1 MRNNSVFKTD
11 DAGAIP
17 RLTSDAICDMEKYMS
32 RIWKSLWTVAVSTIL
47 LTGTG
52 AGFVAAQEDAPAADQ
67 NAAEQ
72 QEKTGD
78 DEIEFDE
85 SEPAEDSADGDAL
98 EQAVEQDLGA
108 AAQSNSP
115 EELLNLATEIKLTAK
130 TLLDL
135 TKVVSLCNK
144 AEKLG
149 LDEDNLEFARKLRI
163 SAQLDRGLAIAQLF
177 LDPAVNVAQLP
188 PGWEALRDNAIG
200 DLTVATKENP
210 DIAAAQLGLG
220 RLYMLSDKNDEAKA
234 AFEAAINGEDESG
247 EDQIK
252 PLAYMY
258 RAELQSDAK
267 ASVADMEKALEI
279 CPEEEPRF
287 HSLYAE
293 YLARVGRDEDAL
305 AAVDKGLALPNLS
318 APFDVELAKQKA
330 RILVRLHRKDEAR
343 EVYEKAS
350 QNDGD
355 DVSAQIDKGQFYA
368 MLGDYDASI
377 ALFTKLAEKFD
388 GPGIY
393 LLRGMVYADKKDF
406 DAAIADANQ
415 ALRRDGSMLAA
426 IRLKGLAFV
435 QLEKYDEAVR
445 AFELLKRKSKTA
457 EEKLEATTQIA
468 YVISKQGRY
477 RRASEILKKELE
489 KDPKNASDLRSL
501 ADMELLFGHWGE
513 AKRLY
518 AELLEIDPEDTG
530 VLNNYSWLLGT
541 CPDEQYRDAALAL
554 EYGKKAAE
562 GTYYKLPHI
571 LSTLAAAYAENGD
584 FESARSWSQ
593 KGVDLATA
601 DNDDNLEDLKKELE
615 SYKENKPWRETSEVL
630 AEVDEDESAEKP
642 ADEEPKPEE
651 KDAAPEENADSP
663 EA

>member
-1 MRNNSVFKTD
+1 MT
-11 DAGAIP
+11 
-17 RLTSDAICDMEKYMS
+17 
-32 RIWKSLWTVAVSTIL
+32 RIWKSLWTVAVAASL
-47 LTGTG
+47 LTSVCASAVVAQDDASG
-52 AGFVAAQEDAPAADQ
+52 AEKE
-67 NAAEQ
+67 AAEQ
-72 QEKTGD
+72 QEKTEG

-85 SEPAEDSADGDAL
+85 SEPAEESGESNAL
-98 EQAVEQDLGA
+98 EQAVEKDLGDA
-108 AAQSNSP
+108 AKSNSP
-115 EELLNLATEIKLTAK
+115 EELLNLATEIKLTAT

-149 LDEDNLEFARKLRI
+149 LDEDNLEYARQLRL
-163 SAQLDRGLAIAQLF
+163 SAQLDRGLALAQLF
-177 LDPAVNVAQLP
+177 LDPDVNIAQLP

-200 DLTVATKENP
+200 DLTAATKDSP

-220 RLYMLSDKNDEAKA
+220 RLYMLADKKDEAKA

-247 EDQIK
+247 EDQVK

-267 ASVADMEKALEI
+267 DSVADMEKALEI
-279 CPEEEPRF
+279 CPENEPRLY
-287 HSLYAE
+287 SLYAE

-305 AAVDKGLALPNLS
+305 AAVDKGLALPTTASPL
-318 APFDVELAKQKA
+318 DVEFMKQKA
-330 RILVRLHRKDEAR
+330 RILARLHRKDEAK
-343 EVYEKAS
+343 ELYENATKDAA
-350 QNDGD
+350 D
-355 DVSAQIDKGQFYA
+355 DLSAQIDRGQFLA
-368 MLGDYDASI
+368 MIGDYDASI

-388 GPGIY
+388 GPGLY
-393 LLRGMVYADKKDF
+393 LLRGAVNADKKDF
-406 DAAIADANQ
+406 EAALADANQ
-415 ALRRDGSMLAA
+415 ALRRDGNMLAA
-426 IRLKGLAFV
+426 IRLKGV
-435 QLEKYDEAVR
+435 VYMQLEKFEDAAR
-445 AFELLKRKSKTA
+445 TFELLKRKSKTP
-457 EEKLEATTQIA
+457 EEKLEATTQVA
-468 YVISKQGRY
+468 FAKSKQGYY
-477 RRASEILKKELE
+477 RAASEMLKKELE
-489 KDPKNASDLRSL
+489 KDPKNVVVLRSL

-513 AKRLY
+513 AKRIY

-541 CPDEQYRDAALAL
+541 CPDDQYRDAALAL
-554 EYGKKAAE
+554 EYGKKSAE

-593 KGVDLATA
+593 KAVDLAAA
-601 DNDDNLEDLKKELE
+601 DDDDNLEDLKKELE

-630 AEVDEDESAEKP
+630 AEVDENDSVETP
-642 ADEEPKPEE
+642 AAEEPKPEE